1 MAGLVALHPKRNQ
14 MKSAAV
20 TAEKNFLAAFLIFI
34 ALLTVYISNIYSLFQ
49 FHFFAI
55 LFQTV
60 ISFCVFVFAWN
71 SRTHVEN
78 SFLCFL
84 GTAFLFVGLINICQ
98 LLTMNAFLALDETI
112 KTHSL
117 SPLRLMSPDD
127 ERIANYSTQLWL
139 LARFF
144 ECLSFAFSF
153 YFIRRKI
160 NFFYYFSIFIVVS
173 VLLILC
179 IFEWHYFPIA
189 FDKIH
194 GFTRFKNGCQLVTAT
209 VFLGAI
215 GCLSTQR
222 KHLGKHL
229 FQLLA
234 AALMLSAL
242 AEFGFSLNLK
252 YYDASRPV
260 AHLLKCIAF
269 YFIYRAFITTG
280 FSDPIALLFR
290 DLKKSETT
298 LARERDKL
306 FSIFDILPGFI
317 FIQSQDHTISYVNQ
331 RFKDVFGELHNRRCH
346 EVFHDCHSPCE
357 YCPAQRVLETSIPR
371 DFEWTHR
378 DGRTFIIHHGYFKDS
393 DGTPKVIASGIDITD
408 RVSARNALEESEE
421 RYRTLYE
428 YTPVMLHSIDKTGRI
443 INVSDRWLSA
453 LGYEKEAVI
462 GKKFI
467 DFLTPESRQYRLEI
481 ALPALLDTGFCEGV
495 YYQMVKK
502 NKGVMDI
509 ELSAVAEKD
518 GAGNMV
524 RSLAVSIDVT
534 EKLKAKKELEKARNE
549 LEHRVVAR
557 TTELN
562 HKTRALEQEIREKNA
577 TEEALRASEKKYS
590 SLVKNS
596 LTGIYI
602 KQGGKIIFAND
613 RFCEIHGY
621 PPDEILG
628 IETWRLVHPHDRAK
642 VEAYSQKCQE
652 GTAIPGMYEAR
663 SLTKSGKTIWVTRN
677 NTHIN
682 YRDKPAI
689 LGNLVDITLRKKMGA
704 DLEKS
709 ENELRLLS
717 ARLLNAQ
724 ENERKR
730 IALELHDT
738 IAQNLV
744 AIKFTLGQKLKQ
756 MGGAPPPTGIK
767 IEDIIDVVQEN
778 ISEVRR
784 IMTDLRPSLLDDLG
798 ILATISWHC
807 REFQKIY
814 YHLQIIPQIDLA
826 ENDVPEDLK
835 IVIFRILQEAMNNA
849 AKHSH
854 ATEIRLYL
862 GRHNNIIKLI
872 IEDNGKGFDYKGTM
886 SRIDAR
892 SGLGLVGMRERTEQ
906 SFGTFSIQSRKGE
919 GTHIY
924 ARWRL
929 GTNGVSISA
938 KAGPTTPGSRKRSG

>member
-1 MAGLVALHPKRNQ
+1 
-14 MKSAAV
+14 MKSTAV
-20 TAEKNFLAAFLIFI
+20 IAEKNFLAAFLIFI
-34 ALLTVYISNIYSLFQ
+34 ALFTVYISDIYSLLQ
-49 FHFFAI
+49 FHFFAV
-55 LFQTV
+55 LFQAV
-60 ISFCVFVFAWN
+60 ISFCVFVLAWN
-71 SRTHVEN
+71 SRTHVDN

-84 GTAFLFVGLINICQ
+84 GTAFLFVGLINIGQ
-98 LLTMNAFLALDETI
+98 LLTVTAVQTLDETI

-117 SPLRLMSPDD
+117 SPLSLMTPDD
-127 ERIANYSTQLWL
+127 ERMTNYAAQLWI
-139 LARFF
+139 LAQYF

-160 NFFYYFSIFIVVS
+160 NFLNYFSVFTLIS

-179 IFEWHYFPIA
+179 IFKWHYFPVG
-189 FDKIH
+189 FDKTH
-194 GFTRFKNGCQLVTAT
+194 GFTTFKNGSHLVTAA

-215 GCLSTQR
+215 GCLWTQR
-222 KHLGKHL
+222 QHLSKHL

-234 AALMLSAL
+234 AALTLSAL
-242 AEFGFSLNLK
+242 AEFGFSLNLTH
-252 YYDASRPV
+252 YDVSRPA

-269 YFIYRAFITTG
+269 YLIYKAFITTG

-290 DLKKSETT
+290 NLKQSETT

-317 FIQSQDHTISYVNQ
+317 FIQSRDHTISYVNQ
-331 RFKDVFGELHNRRCH
+331 RFKDVFGELDNRRCH
-346 EVFHDCHSPCE
+346 EVFHGGYSPCDK
-357 YCPAQRVLETSIPR
+357 CPAQRVLETGRPR
-371 DFEWTHR
+371 AFEWTHR
-378 DGRTFIIHHGYFKDS
+378 DGRTFIIHHGYFVDS
-393 DGTPKVIASGIDITD
+393 DGTPKVLASGINITD
-408 RVSARNALEESEE
+408 RVLARTALEESKE

-428 YTPVMLHSIDKTGRI
+428 HTPVMLHSIDKTGRI

-462 GKKFI
+462 GEKFI
-467 DFLTPESRQYRLEI
+467 DFLTPESRQYRMEI
-481 ALPALLDTGFCEGV
+481 ALPALLETGFCEGV
-495 YYQMVKK
+495 YYQLVKK
-502 NKGVMDI
+502 NRGVMDI

-518 GAGNMV
+518 AAGNMI

-534 EKLKAKKELEKARNE
+534 EELKAKTELEKARNE
-549 LEHRVVAR
+549 LERRVLER
-557 TTELN
+557 TTELK
-562 HKTRALEQEIREKNA
+562 HKTRALEQEIREKSA

-590 SLVKNS
+590 LLVKNS

-602 KQGGKIIFAND
+602 KQDGKIIFAND

-628 IETWRLVHPHDRAK
+628 METWRLVHPHDRAK
-642 VEAYSQKCQE
+642 VKAYSQKCME
-652 GTAIPGMYEAR
+652 GTAVPGSYEAR
-663 SLTKSGKTIWVTRN
+663 GLTKSGKTIWVTRN
-677 NTHIN
+677 NTPIN

-689 LGNLVDITLRKKMGA
+689 LGNLADISLRKKIGA

-717 ARLLNAQ
+717 ARLLDAQ

-756 MGGAPPPTGIK
+756 MGDTPPPAGIK
-767 IEDIIDVVQEN
+767 VEDIIDVVQEN

-807 REFQKIY
+807 REFQKTY
-814 YHLQIIPQIDLA
+814 YHLHIIPQIDLA
-826 ENDVPEDLK
+826 ENDVPEELK
-835 IVIFRILQEAMNNA
+835 IVIFRILQEAMNNT

-854 ATEIRLYL
+854 ATEIRLFL
-862 GRHNNIIKLI
+862 GRSNSIIELI
-872 IEDNGKGFDYKGTM
+872 IEDNGKGFDYKGIM

-919 GTHIY
+919 GTHIF
-924 ARWRL
+924 ARWRVSA
-929 GTNGVSISA
+929 NGVCIS
-938 KAGPTTPGSRKRSG
+938 KQAGLEAPGPRTRSG